1 MRWMLYGATGFTGR
15 LIAEEAIRQGHTPML
30 AGRSLEK
37 IQPLAK
43 RLGLEYAVFQLD
55 DVSTIAEAIA
65 DMELVYH
72 AAGPFIH
79 TSDPMIRAC
88 LATNTHYVD
97 ITGEIP
103 VFQNTYRYDDAA
115 RSNRIALVS
124 GVGFDVIPSNTLA
137 QYVARQITGATH
149 LEIGLDLGMS
159 MTAGTA
165 KSFLSMMNKPYLAR
179 QNGDLVTR
187 PFGADTLEMPLL
199 ETDAL
204 AVAVPWGDLVTSY
217 HSTGIPNIKTY
228 MTLSP
233 VVIRAMRLLSPL
245 LKATLGSKLLSGFAS
260 RLAEMTQRGPSRQDR
275 ETLAT
280 LIWAR
285 ARNANGQ
292 SAEAWLDTMEVYQF
306 TAAAAIPVVEQILE
320 QSPIGALTPA
330 QALGV
335 DFPLRLPDTHRYD
348 SLEELENAEVG

>member
-1 MRWMLYGATGFTGR
+1 
-15 LIAEEAIRQGHTPML
+15 
-30 AGRSLEK
+30 
-37 IQPLAK
+37 
-43 RLGLEYAVFQLD
+43 
-55 DVSTIAEAIA
+55 
-65 DMELVYH
+65 
-72 AAGPFIH
+72 
-79 TSDPMIRAC
+79 
-88 LATNTHYVD
+88 
-97 ITGEIP
+97 
-103 VFQNTYRYDDAA
+103 
-115 RSNRIALVS
+115 
-124 GVGFDVIPSNTLA
+124 
-137 QYVARQITGATH
+137 
-149 LEIGLDLGMS
+149 

-335 DFPLRLPDTHRYD
+335 DFPLRLPDTRRYD